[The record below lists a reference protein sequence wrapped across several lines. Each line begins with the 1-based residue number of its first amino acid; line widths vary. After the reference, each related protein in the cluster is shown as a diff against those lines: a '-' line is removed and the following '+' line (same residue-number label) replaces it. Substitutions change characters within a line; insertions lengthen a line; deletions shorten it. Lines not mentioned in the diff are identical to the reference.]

1 MVPPRAGRLL
11 DVLRRIVINLRRQDW
26 TTVGVELVVVIL
38 GVFIGVQASNWNE
51 ARTADNE
58 SKVFTDRLKSDLRA
72 EAFAYELSVA
82 YYGQVLANARRA
94 EAALSGRSEM
104 GDEALL
110 AAAYRATQYVTNNRH
125 RTTWD
130 ELGSTGNIGLIR
142 DPGLRQLAADVY
154 TDTNNEWLVDDARR
168 SPYRLEFR
176 KLLDIPV
183 QDALATA
190 CGDHTGEDGD
200 YASLAGYLDYPCDP
214 ELTPEAAAAA
224 VHALQADPNLL
235 PLLRLQIT
243 TVDTNLG
250 GLDSTN
256 NIQLRQRLQAFAG
269 TTR

>member
-1 MVPPRAGRLL
+1 M
-11 DVLRRIVINLRRQDW
+11 LRRIVINLRRQDW
-26 TTVGVELVVVIL
+26 TTVGVELIVVIL

-51 ARTADNE
+51 ARAADNE
-58 SKVFTDRLKSDLRA
+58 SKVFTDRLKTDLRA

-110 AAAYRATQYVTNNRH
+110 AAAYRATQYVTSNRH

-142 DPGLRQLAADVY
+142 APGLRQLAADVY
-154 TDTNNEWLVDDARR
+154 TDTNNEWLVEDARR
-168 SPYRLEFR
+168 SPYRKEFR
-176 KLLDIPV
+176 TVLDIPV
-183 QDALATA
+183 QDALAAA
-190 CGDHTGEDGD
+190 CGDHTGKDGD
-200 YASLAGYLDYPCDP
+200 YASLDGYLDYPCDP
-214 ELTPEAAAAA
+214 ELSPEAAAAA
-224 VHALQADPNLL
+224 VRALRADPNLL

-243 TVDTNLG
+243 TLDTNLG

-256 NIQLRQRLQAFAG
+256 NIQLRQRLQAFVKVDH
-269 TTR
+269 